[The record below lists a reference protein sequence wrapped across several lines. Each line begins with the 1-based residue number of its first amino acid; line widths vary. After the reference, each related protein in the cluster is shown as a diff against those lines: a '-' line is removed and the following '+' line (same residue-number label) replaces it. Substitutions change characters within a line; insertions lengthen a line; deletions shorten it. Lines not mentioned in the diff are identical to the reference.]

1 MSSTASAGSVAA
13 AGTRTAKK
21 DGTLAPNSARPPLTP
36 APKKLVRRRKAA
48 QETQD
53 ADSLAVKPTTETLE
67 AEGGRRRS
75 SSFDVSKKVPR
86 TQSLLTLVEAT
97 RAPLSTEDV
106 DAEAEHAPDGDEDG
120 ACTGKAKGE
129 GGREARGMERRRGEG
144 REAGKGERD
153 GRGVG
158 ADVRPDRLLA
168 RLLEHHAARPPAL
181 HSPANGLV
189 IGLWRTQ
196 QSPGMRR

>member
-1 MSSTASAGSVAA
+1 MCVPRDRSPRAGAVPTPPLLPARLSGAFIPAHPTWSWNRTRTQSVASTASTGSVTA

-53 ADSLAVKPTTETLE
+53 ADSLAVKPTTETAE

-86 TQSLLTLVEAT
+86 TQSMLTLVEAT
-97 RAPLSTEDV
+97 RAPLSNEDV

-120 ACTGKAKGE
+120 A
-129 GGREARGMERRRGEG
+129 
-144 REAGKGERD
+144 
-153 GRGVG
+153 
-158 ADVRPDRLLA
+158 
-168 RLLEHHAARPPAL
+168 
-181 HSPANGLV
+181 
-189 IGLWRTQ
+189 
-196 QSPGMRR
+196 